1 MCFRRE
7 FFHIAGKVVLQRIK
21 PPTDITTLFFSKSS
35 QLLTGFFFNFKT
47 LAHRSFEA
55 IDSKQNGSPS
65 RGYSASRALLFVHDL
80 DLLVDYLAGETVN
93 RHMHPVTLLTF
104 DDMQHLGITNLA
116 RHAA

>member
-1 MCFRRE
+1 MEQDRGKRRNH
-7 FFHIAGKVVLQRIK
+7 FVLK
-21 PPTDITTLFFSKSS
+21 G
-35 QLLTGFFFNFKT
+35 LL
-47 LAHRSFEA
+47 SFPL
-55 IDSKQNGSPS
+55 S
-65 RGYSASRALLFVHDL
+65 GYQISGLFVHDL